1 MANKYYTL
9 KEIWKQ
15 MDEFLTN
22 NPDVYNNDEGQTN
35 EVWDEFDKLQDKIF
49 SDNQTYFQWEVDND
63 TFSIDSAFDS
73 VLDYIKDKGKKLKDF
88 TMGYDSED
96 HLYIFI
102 EMED

>member
-1 MANKYYTL
+1 MNL
-9 KEIWKQ
+9 KQIKEKIFQ
-15 MDEFLTN
+15 FIEE
-22 NPDVYNNDEGQTN
+22 NPEVYDNDEGQTN

-88 TMGYDSED
+88 TMGYDDQD

-102 EMED
+102 EMEN